1 MQITVRRAEIKD
13 AERIARVHV
22 ASWRAAYRGHFPDE
36 YLDGL
41 SWQERAEQWRADL
54 DEGTKLILVAH
65 DGNELLGFATAG
77 PSRDDDLTS
86 DVLELYALY
95 LDPERWA
102 RGAGTALL
110 NAVLDTTDQQ
120 VVLWVLEGNRR
131 AIRFYEARGFQADG
145 AVKTIERGGHPGRQL
160 RYRTRLRPIK

>member
-1 MQITVRRAEIKD
+1 VEITVRRAEIKD

-145 AVKTIERGGHPGRQL
+145 TVKTIDRGGHPGRQL